1 MIERWLQIQLVILSV
16 IGMAM
21 LGDLEQSRQI
31 QFFFAV
37 AAVASIFIVEIWKWT
52 AIPSWAANLLALVAM
67 VTCARKFYGG
77 GQAYQLP
84 AVADLLLYLQLI
96 LFFQQK
102 ALRIYWVL
110 LVLGLLR
117 VVVASTTEPEA
128 FFAPLLLLF
137 VLSAMSTLTCFY
149 LWREEDRLQASNS
162 TSGTNAKPP
171 LPVNPQTENSSLAIA
186 KGLVASPTQVAFVR
200 STSIGTN
207 TMFWSIARETLR
219 ITILTLAFASIFFAV
234 MPRLGENGW
243 VMAKVGQTL
252 TGFSPEVQLQ
262 SIATLQQNPDP
273 VFRMTLKNAF
283 SNQPIET
290 EQPLYIQGNVLRYY
304 GRSGGGT
311 SYSWR
316 RNDPGAAPYQE
327 LTSLPTAPTQESLV
341 RQHITLDMPVRG
353 NGTLFAIYPIFSTS
367 STPNNMRL
375 LDKGN
380 YLQGTGAV
388 GFEYV
393 LLTNS
398 FVEGEQSVLRPIDF
412 REDPAYHD
420 LTTIEPTKFPG
431 LMKKCDVIIQSSPG
445 ATANRVAMAQALSAH
460 LQSSGEYIYSV
471 DRSNIRIANGV
482 DPIEDFVTTSKKGYC
497 QFFAS
502 ALAVMLRHREIPC
515 RLVNGYCTSEYNE
528 LGEYYQVRQHHA
540 HVWVEVFVTKED
552 LAAMGPAFPEKYP
565 RGAWMRF
572 DPTPEAGLPAFQ
584 GRNQSVASNSI
595 NFAQILWRDYVVGM
609 NPRRQQEVVYDP
621 FKSTMMESVKNI
633 FSVSA
638 WKDWFQRL
646 RQMDGI
652 REFLSGN
659 WFNWRGGLAAMT
671 LCAGLYLLFQFFRW
685 LTMATRE
692 FLTRARAQREIARSR
707 SNVEF
712 YDRFEAILKQLGLVR
727 PTGQTPREF
736 ALEISSNLEQAP
748 ELAWKVRSRDFID
761 LYYQVRFGEGALNGD
776 RLAEI
781 EKLLDS
787 LSKLPSVVEG
797 KPRFKT

>member
-16 IGMAM
+16 LGMAM
-21 LGDLEQSRQI
+21 LGDLEQSRQM
-31 QFFFAV
+31 QFFFLV
-37 AAVASIFIVEIWKWT
+37 AAVGSIFIVEIWKWT

-67 VTCARKFYGG
+67 VSCARKFYGG
-77 GQAYQLP
+77 GQAFQLP

-128 FFAPLLLLF
+128 YFAPLLLLF

-149 LWREEDRLQASNS
+149 LWREEDRLQTTNDASKGNEQAHPLQ
-162 TSGTNAKPP
+162 GT
-171 LPVNPQTENSSLAIA
+171 QTENSALAIA
-186 KGLVASPTQVAFVR
+186 KNLAASANQVAFVR
-200 STSIGTN
+200 SASIGTK
-207 TMFWSIARETLR
+207 TMFWSIARETVR
-219 ITILTLAFASIFFAV
+219 ITILTLALASVFFAV

-262 SIATLQQNPDP
+262 SVATLQQNPDP
-273 VFRMTLKNAF
+273 VFRMTLRNAF

-290 EQPLYIQGNVLRYY
+290 EDPLYIQGNVLRYY
-304 GRSGGGT
+304 GRTGGG
-311 SYSWR
+311 SSFSWR
-316 RNDPGAAPYQE
+316 RNDPGAAPYPE
-327 LTSLPTAPTQESLV
+327 LTALPTAPTRESLV
-341 RQHITLDMPVRG
+341 RQHFTLDMPIRG
-353 NGTLFAIYPIFSTS
+353 NGTLFAIYPIYSTS
-367 STPNNMRL
+367 TTPNTMRL

-380 YLQGTGAV
+380 FLQGTGGV
-388 GFEYV
+388 GFEYT

-398 FVEGEQSVLRPIDF
+398 FIDGQQSVLRPIDH

-420 LTTIEPTKFPG
+420 LTTIEPTRFPG
-431 LMKKCDVIIQSSPG
+431 LMKKCDAILQASPG
-445 ATANRVAMAQALSAH
+445 ATANRVSTAQALNAH
-460 LQSSGEYIYSV
+460 LQSSGEYVYSV
-471 DRSNIRIANGV
+471 DRSSIRIPTGV
-482 DPIEDFVTTSKKGYC
+482 DPIEDFVTTSKRGYC

-540 HVWVEVFVTKED
+540 HVWVEVFVTKDD
-552 LAAMGPAFPEKYP
+552 LAAMGPAFPEKFP

-572 DPTPEAGLPAFQ
+572 DPTPQAGLPAFQ
-584 GRNQSVASNSI
+584 GGNPSVASNSI

-621 FKSTMMESVKNI
+621 FKSTMLEGVKSV
-633 FSVSA
+633 FSISA
-638 WKDWFQRL
+638 WQEWFQRL
-646 RQMDGI
+646 RQMEGI
-652 REFLSGN
+652 REFLAGN

-671 LCAGLYLLFQFFRW
+671 FCAGLYLLFNFGRW
-685 LTMATRE
+685 ISTAARE
-692 FLTRARAQREIARSR
+692 YLTRARTQREIARSR
-707 SNVEF
+707 SHVEF

-727 PTGQTPREF
+727 DAGQTPREF
-736 ALEISSNLEQAP
+736 AMAISSRLDTTP
-748 ELAWKVRSRDFID
+748 DLGWKDSSNDFIE
-761 LYYQVRFGEGALNGD
+761 LYYQVRFGNSALDGE
-776 RLAEI
+776 RLAKVETML
-781 EKLLDS
+781 ES
-787 LSKLPSVVEG
+787 LSKLPSISAG
-797 KPRFKT
+797 KMKANS